1 MTRSERM
8 APVQKVLGNTEQDRG
23 RDMGAAQQLLSAA
36 EAKLRDLQQYYED
49 YQKGFQQS
57 ARAGQNALRLRDFQ
71 LFLARLETAVN
82 QQQQVVAQARAGV
95 VGSTQRWQSAAQRVK
110 AVDSV
115 VGKWRQDDRRHADRI
130 EQKETDERA
139 VRSAASRNP
148 GTEQE

>member
-8 APVQKVLGNTEQDRG
+8 VPVQKVLGSTERDRA
-23 RDMGAAQQLLSAA
+23 RDVGAAQQALSAA
-36 EAKLRDLQQYYED
+36 ETKLRDLQQYYED
-49 YQKGFQQS
+49 YQKGFQDS

-95 VGSTQRWQSAAQRVK
+95 AGSTQRWQSAAQRVK

-115 VGKWRQDDRRHADRI
+115 VDKWQQDEQRHMDRL
-130 EQKETDERA
+130 EQKDTDERA
-139 VRSAASRNP
+139 SRRA
-148 GTEQE
+148 GSSQTERE

>member
-8 APVQKVLGNTEQDRG
+8 APVQKVLGSSERDRA
-23 RDMGAAQQLLSAA
+23 RDLGSAQQQLSVA

-49 YQKGFQQS
+49 YQKGFQDS
-57 ARAGQNALRLRDFQ
+57 ARAGQNALRLRDYQ

-95 VGSTQRWQSAAQRVK
+95 AGCTQRWQSAAQRVK

-115 VGKWRQDDRRHADRI
+115 VGKWQQDEQRRVDRL

-139 VRSAASRNP
+139 ARRAGNRQ
-148 GTEQE
+148 TEQQ

>member
-8 APVQKVLGNTEQDRG
+8 APVQKVLGGTERDRA
-23 RDMGAAQQLLSAA
+23 RDLGTAQQALSAA
-36 EAKLRDLQQYYED
+36 ESKLQDLRQYYDD

-57 ARAGQNALRLRDFQ
+57 ARAGQNALRLWDYQ
-71 LFLARLETAVN
+71 LFLARLETAVK
-82 QQQQVVAQARAGV
+82 QQEQVVAQARAGV
-95 VGSTQRWQSAAQRVK
+95 AGSTQRWQSAARRVK

-115 VGKWRQDDRRHADRI
+115 VDKWQQDDRRHTDRL

-139 VRSAASRNP
+139 SRRAANRT